1 MALLIQ
7 PVTSHSSYQWQE
19 NANENI
25 SGGYSEAISELYC
38 FDLRYTRTVLEEV
51 YNEAYEV
58 SREDS
63 ELEPISTQAHSEA
76 ITLLTAIHEYLPMPD
91 IMWLEDGGVGFEW
104 RKGSD
109 KIFTMSVYGDETII
123 YGGILGKNNK
133 ISGIVPLTDKLTFLV
148 LTHLIDRHFNTV
160 I

>member
-1 MALLIQ
+1 MSRKYKSPPI
-7 PVTSHSSYQWQE
+7 
-19 NANENI
+19 I
-25 SGGYSEAISELYC
+25 EAFCELYY
-38 FDLRYTRTVLEEV
+38 FNLRDAKTILEEV
-51 YNEAYEV
+51 SDEANEV

-133 ISGIVPLTDKLTFLV
+133 ISGIVPLTDELILSS
-148 LTHLIDRHFNTV
+148 LIHLINGHFNTV